1 MKTALK
7 TALQNLQYRKNQ
19 QAQSEQTRDEQV
31 RKKTVFDVKAMSYS
45 FHLHPFDGQFTGNY
59 QSKAWILQA

>member
-19 QAQSEQTRDEQV
+19 QAQREQTRDEQA
-31 RKKTVFDVKAMSYS
+31 RKKADFDVKAMSYS

>member
-7 TALQNLQYRKNQ
+7 NGSSKLTIQKKSIGTEGANKRLVGK
-19 QAQSEQTRDEQV
+19 
-31 RKKTVFDVKAMSYS
+31 KKTVFDVKAMSYS